1 MQKRVMY
8 SVAHKLLC
16 ISRSPPPLLACMSVC
31 SLGVYP
37 QKIKGRENSRIWL
50 INSTHPWQGQNFH
63 QLHVTLFFSITFT
76 SQLISSPSAQS
87 LQWCGAFS
95 PLSDSLFQ
103 ENHTHWLNRLD
114 GNTNKLWMMFTVKRT
129 SDEKGKK
136 MVKRLHRIEWKDTTC
151 VLHISPDECSKAEEF
166 GTMRRLTELL
176 SYKSCNNTDS
186 MLHSD
191 YHDDADDALLTIQ
204 PASKPST
211 NTQPVS
217 GGGADLCLPT
227 HIILEDYVI
236 IPSAIQFPF
245 NYCTSF
251 SDPSSI
257 SHLNRRTRNSRGRF
271 ATCLVS
277 SKAIQEEEEEAEEVK
292 RINHPLMSHAMTDKI
307 HPHMTL

>member
-1 MQKRVMY
+1 MPANAFDYDVVIGNFPFVKTLSAWIYLSNFCDCFADDTNPILPLSHSLSVDMQKRVMY

-76 SQLISSPSAQS
+76 SQLISSPSAPS

-176 SYKSCNNTDS
+176 RIRAKSF
-186 MLHSD
+186 
-191 YHDDADDALLTIQ
+191 Q
-204 PASKPST
+204 
-211 NTQPVS
+211 
-217 GGGADLCLPT
+217 
-227 HIILEDYVI
+227 
-236 IPSAIQFPF
+236 
-245 NYCTSF
+245 
-251 SDPSSI
+251 
-257 SHLNRRTRNSRGRF
+257 
-271 ATCLVS
+271 
-277 SKAIQEEEEEAEEVK
+277 
-292 RINHPLMSHAMTDKI
+292 
-307 HPHMTL
+307 